1 MMAKEERKP
10 KAEET
15 FDKVKRV
22 DELNDDELKGI
33 VGGEGM
39 SDGKI

>member
-15 FDKVKRV
+15 FDKTKRI
-22 DELNDDELKGI
+22 DELKDDELKGV

>member
-1 MMAKEERKP
+1 MAREEGKP
-10 KAEET
+10 KVEEKT
-15 FDKVKRV
+15 FDKTGKTDV
-22 DELNDDELKGI
+22 LNDDELKGI

>member
-10 KAEET
+10 KTEET